1 MQRKSAKREQ
11 IWIYRKSAGDAE
23 MPLTNGKAVIPADFC
38 HSHSSAE
45 ILYRFVKQ

>member
-1 MQRKSAKREQ
+1 
-11 IWIYRKSAGDAE
+11 

-45 ILYRFVKQ
+45 ILFRFVKQ